1 MFLRRLF
8 YDLTTGDMLKMSLLM
23 GAAIAPS
30 VDEEAEE
37 LVNWGVVE
45 WAAPEPATEA
55 AMASA
60 DEDGN
65 PRKVTVTV
73 DVKSVP
79 PKPVYTYAP
88 IEDGAPTTV
97 HAGEME
103 DMQTALNLLGVEVE

>member
-8 YDLTTGDMLKMSLLM
+8 YDLTTGEMLSMRLTS

-30 VDEEAEE
+30 VEVDAEG

-45 WAAPEPATEA
+45 WTTPDPATAA

-65 PRKVTVTV
+65 PRAVTVKV
-73 DVKSVP
+73 DASSTP
-79 PKPVYTYAP
+79 PKLTYTYAP
-88 IEDGAPTTV
+88 VD
-97 HAGEME
+97 AGGVS
-103 DMQTALNLLGVEVE
+103 DMQAALNLLGVEVE

>member
-8 YDLTTGDMLKMSLLM
+8 YDLTTGEMLSMRLTS

-30 VDEEAEE
+30 VEVDAEG

-45 WAAPEPATEA
+45 WTTPDPATEA

-65 PRKVTVTV
+65 PRAVTVKV
-73 DVKSVP
+73 DASSTP
-79 PKPVYTYAP
+79 PKLTYTYAP
-88 IEDGAPTTV
+88 VD
-97 HAGEME
+97 AGGVS
-103 DMQTALNLLGVEVE
+103 DMQAALNLWGVEVE

>member
-8 YDLTTGDMLKMSLLM
+8 YDLTTGEMLSMQLTS

-30 VDEEAEE
+30 VEVDAEG

-45 WAAPEPATEA
+45 WTTPDPATEA

-65 PRKVTVTV
+65 PRAVTVKV
-73 DVKSVP
+73 DASSTP
-79 PKPVYTYAP
+79 PKLTYTYAP
-88 IEDGAPTTV
+88 VD
-97 HAGEME
+97 AGGVS
-103 DMQTALNLLGVEVE
+103 DMQAALNLLGVEVE

>member
-8 YDLTTGDMLKMSLLM
+8 YDLTTGEMLSMRLTS

-30 VDEEAEE
+30 VEIDAEG

-45 WAAPEPATEA
+45 WTTPDPATEA

-65 PRKVTVTV
+65 PRAVTVKV
-73 DVKSVP
+73 DASSTP
-79 PKPVYTYAP
+79 PKLTYTYAP
-88 IEDGAPTTV
+88 VD
-97 HAGEME
+97 AGGVS
-103 DMQTALNLLGVEVE
+103 DMQAALNLLGVEVE

>member
-8 YDLTTGDMLKMSLLM
+8 YDLTTGEMLSMRLTS

-30 VDEEAEE
+30 VEVDAEG

-45 WAAPEPATEA
+45 WTTPDPATEA

-65 PRKVTVTV
+65 PRAVTVKV
-73 DVKSVP
+73 DASSTP
-79 PKPVYTYAP
+79 PKLTYTYAP
-88 IEDGAPTTV
+88 VD
-97 HAGEME
+97 AGGVS

>member
-8 YDLTTGDMLKMSLLM
+8 YDLTTGEMLSMRLTS

-30 VDEEAEE
+30 VEVDAEG

-45 WAAPEPATEA
+45 WTTPDPATDA

-65 PRKVTVTV
+65 PRAVTIKVDASST
-73 DVKSVP
+73 P
-79 PKPVYTYAP
+79 PKLTYTYAP
-88 IEDGAPTTV
+88 VD
-97 HAGEME
+97 AGGVS
-103 DMQTALNLLGVEVE
+103 DMQAALNLLGVEVE

>member
-1 MFLRRLF
+1 MLSMRL
-8 YDLTTGDMLKMSLLM
+8 TS

-30 VDEEAEE
+30 VEVDAEG

-45 WAAPEPATEA
+45 WTTPDPATEA

-65 PRKVTVTV
+65 PRAVTVKV
-73 DVKSVP
+73 DASSTP
-79 PKPVYTYAP
+79 PKLTYTYAP

>member
-8 YDLTTGDMLKMSLLM
+8 YDLTTGEMLSMRLTS

-30 VDEEAEE
+30 VEVDAEG

-45 WAAPEPATEA
+45 WTTPDPATEA

-65 PRKVTVTV
+65 PRAVTVKV
-73 DVKSVP
+73 DASSTP
-79 PKPVYTYAP
+79 PKLTYTYAP
-88 IEDGAPTTV
+88 VDVGGV
-97 HAGEME
+97 S
-103 DMQTALNLLGVEVE
+103 DMQAALNLLGVEVE

>member
-8 YDLTTGDMLKMSLLM
+8 YDLTTGEMLSMRLTS

-30 VDEEAEE
+30 VEVDAEG

-45 WAAPEPATEA
+45 WTTPDPATEA

-65 PRKVTVTV
+65 PRAVTVKV
-73 DVKSVP
+73 DASGTP
-79 PKPVYTYAP
+79 PKLTYTYAP
-88 IEDGAPTTV
+88 VD
-97 HAGEME
+97 AGGVS

>member
-8 YDLTTGDMLKMSLLM
+8 YDLTTGEMLSMRLTS

-30 VDEEAEE
+30 VEVDAEG

-45 WAAPEPATEA
+45 WTTPDPATEA

-65 PRKVTVTV
+65 PRAVTVKV
-73 DVKSVP
+73 DASSTP
-79 PKPVYTYAP
+79 PKLTYTYAP
-88 IEDGAPTTV
+88 VD
-97 HAGEME
+97 AGGVS
-103 DMQTALNLLGVEVE
+103 DMQAALNRVGVEVE

>member
-8 YDLTTGDMLKMSLLM
+8 YDLTTGEMLSMRLTS

-30 VDEEAEE
+30 VEVDAEG

-45 WAAPEPATEA
+45 WTTPDPATEA

-65 PRKVTVTV
+65 PRAGTVKVDASST
-73 DVKSVP
+73 P
-79 PKPVYTYAP
+79 PKLTYTYAP
-88 IEDGAPTTV
+88 VD
-97 HAGEME
+97 AGGVS
-103 DMQTALNLLGVEVE
+103 DMQAALNLLGVEVE

>member
-8 YDLTTGDMLKMSLLM
+8 YDLTTGEMLSMRLTS

-30 VDEEAEE
+30 VEVDAEG

-45 WAAPEPATEA
+45 WTTPDPATDA

-65 PRKVTVTV
+65 PRAVTVKV
-73 DVKSVP
+73 DASGTP
-79 PKPVYTYAP
+79 PKLTYTYAP
-88 IEDGAPTTV
+88 VD
-97 HAGEME
+97 AGGVS
-103 DMQTALNLLGVEVE
+103 DMQAALNLLGVEVE

>member
-8 YDLTTGDMLKMSLLM
+8 YDLTTGEMLSMRLTS

-30 VDEEAEE
+30 VEVDAAG

-45 WAAPEPATEA
+45 WTTPDPATEA

-65 PRKVTVTV
+65 PRAVTVKV
-73 DVKSVP
+73 DASSTP
-79 PKPVYTYAP
+79 PKLTYTYAP
-88 IEDGAPTTV
+88 VD
-97 HAGEME
+97 AGGVS
-103 DMQTALNLLGVEVE
+103 DMQAALNLLGVEVE

>member
-8 YDLTTGDMLKMSLLM
+8 YDLTTGEMLSMRLTS

-30 VDEEAEE
+30 VEVDAEG

-45 WAAPEPATEA
+45 WTTPDPATEV

-65 PRKVTVTV
+65 PRAVTVKV
-73 DVKSVP
+73 DASSTP
-79 PKPVYTYAP
+79 PKLTYTYAP
-88 IEDGAPTTV
+88 VD
-97 HAGEME
+97 AGGVS
-103 DMQTALNLLGVEVE
+103 DMQAALNLLGVEVE

>member
-8 YDLTTGDMLKMSLLM
+8 YDLTTGEMLSMRLTS

-30 VDEEAEE
+30 VDVDAEG

-45 WAAPEPATEA
+45 WTTPDPATEA

-65 PRKVTVTV
+65 PRAVTVKV
-73 DVKSVP
+73 DTSSTP
-79 PKPVYTYAP
+79 PKLTYTYAP
-88 IEDGAPTTV
+88 VD
-97 HAGEME
+97 AGGVS
-103 DMQTALNLLGVEVE
+103 DMQAALNLLGVEVE

>member
-8 YDLTTGDMLKMSLLM
+8 YDLTTGEMLSMRLTS

-30 VDEEAEE
+30 VEVDAEG

-45 WAAPEPATEA
+45 WTTPDPATDA

-65 PRKVTVTV
+65 PRAVTVKV
-73 DVKSVP
+73 DASGTP
-79 PKPVYTYAP
+79 PKLTYTYAP
-88 IEDGAPTTV
+88 VD
-97 HAGEME
+97 AGGVS

>member
-8 YDLTTGDMLKMSLLM
+8 YDLTTGEMLSMRLTS

-30 VDEEAEE
+30 VEVDAEG
-37 LVNWGVVE
+37 LTNWGVIE
-45 WAAPEPATEA
+45 WTTPDPATEA

-65 PRKVTVTV
+65 PRAVTVKV
-73 DVKSVP
+73 DASSTP
-79 PKPVYTYAP
+79 PKLTYTYAP
-88 IEDGAPTTV
+88 VD
-97 HAGEME
+97 AGGVS

>member
-8 YDLTTGDMLKMSLLM
+8 YDLTTGEMLSMRLTS

-30 VDEEAEE
+30 VEVDAEG

-45 WAAPEPATEA
+45 WTTPDPATEA

-65 PRKVTVTV
+65 PRAVTVKV
-73 DVKSVP
+73 DASSTP
-79 PKPVYTYAP
+79 PKLTYTYAP
-88 IEDGAPTTV
+88 VDTGGV
-97 HAGEME
+97 S
-103 DMQTALNLLGVEVE
+103 DMQAALNLLGVEVE

>member
-8 YDLTTGDMLKMSLLM
+8 YDLTTGEMLSMRLTS

-30 VDEEAEE
+30 VEVDAEG
-37 LVNWGVVE
+37 LMNWGVVE
-45 WAAPEPATEA
+45 WTTPDPATEA

-65 PRKVTVTV
+65 PRAVTVKV
-73 DVKSVP
+73 DTSSTP
-79 PKPVYTYAP
+79 PKLTYTYAP
-88 IEDGAPTTV
+88 VD
-97 HAGEME
+97 AGGVS

>member
-8 YDLTTGDMLKMSLLM
+8 YDLTTGEMLSMRLTS

-30 VDEEAEE
+30 VEVDAEG

-45 WAAPEPATEA
+45 WTTPDPATEA

-65 PRKVTVTV
+65 PRAVTVKV
-73 DVKSVP
+73 DASSTP
-79 PKPVYTYAP
+79 PKLTYTYAP
-88 IEDGAPTTV
+88 VD
-97 HAGEME
+97 AGGVS
-103 DMQTALNLLGVEVE
+103 DMQAALNLLGVEVE